1 MCLYPS
7 SRITSYRITGFEPYK
22 GKETGLQKFTGRNGT
37 AAKQGYSQFLP
48 GRCHRVSDM
57 KITELLAKLEA
68 YHTPLDDNRRTCDGI
83 IYGNPEQECSGVV
96 TTCCPTA
103 AVIQKAANMG
113 YNLIIA
119 HEPTFFDG
127 WDETDWLQ
135 NDRVYHAKKK
145 LLDETGVV
153 VYRNHDR
160 LHGESPDGIFS
171 GLIQALGWEQYET
184 IPQKDVLGFR
194 FTLPETTVADVAR
207 HVAEVLHIRGI
218 RILGDPGMK
227 VTRVGIAAHF
237 LGTEMDRI
245 GINFINSFDCELLIP
260 GEIIDW
266 TIGEYI
272 ADANALGF
280 KKAIL
285 NVGHFNLEEPGMEH
299 MARWLPDVIGKEVP
313 VAFIQ
318 SGDSFRWLDFSKA

>member
-1 MCLYPS
+1 
-7 SRITSYRITGFEPYK
+7 
-22 GKETGLQKFTGRNGT
+22 
-37 AAKQGYSQFLP
+37 
-48 GRCHRVSDM
+48 M
-57 KITELLAKLEA
+57 KIAELLAKLEA
-68 YHTPLDDNRRTCDGI
+68 YHKPLDESRRTCDGV
-83 IYGNPEQECSGVV
+83 IYGDPEQECSGVV

-103 AVIQKAANMG
+103 AVIQKAAEMG
-113 YNLIIA
+113 HNLVIA

-127 WDETDWLQ
+127 WDETDWLR
-135 NDRVYHAKKK
+135 DDKVYRAKKK

-160 LHGESPDGIFS
+160 LHIDRPDGIFS
-171 GLIQALGWEQYET
+171 GLIRMLGWEQYET
-184 IPQKDVLGFR
+184 EPPAEGFGFR

-207 HVAEVLHIRGI
+207 HVAKVMHIEGI

-237 LGTEMDRI
+237 LGTQVDRY
-245 GINFINSFDCELLIP
+245 GIDFVNSFDCELLIP

-272 ADANALGF
+272 ADANALGL
-280 KKAIL
+280 KKAVL

-299 MARWLPDVIGKEVP
+299 MARWLPEVIGKEVP
-313 VAFIQ
+313 VTFIQ
-318 SGDSFRWLDFSKA
+318 SGNASVGWIFPRIDERHENGNGTEVPFPFSCLCKLQIMAFYL